1 MTMRLTALAACSAVI
16 FALFCTL
23 ATGPVA
29 AASDK
34 GPGYYEALMH
44 YCYKGG
50 LADRIGRDPDMLS
63 RTGVAS
69 KRAALKDLR
78 GALGRGYAAVTAL
91 CATGYYR
98 AIQAG
103 YVTVIRETKSD

>member
-1 MTMRLTALAACSAVI
+1 MRLPALAACSAVV
-16 FALFCTL
+16 FGVLSTL
-23 ATGPVA
+23 ASGPVA
-29 AASDK
+29 AASGK

-78 GALGRGYAAVTAL
+78 GALERGDAAVTAL